1 MTGSSLKTTLNQS
14 QHISVD
20 SKNSP
25 ILGYNMHQIPIV
37 FDNIVFSLQRAGGIS
52 VVWQE
57 LLSRFIKSGCNNLSF
72 IEHPS
77 DNGNVFRQKLDLSQ
91 GKILT
96 PSLRWFTLER
106 YCNPKIKS
114 QEPFIFHSSYFRT
127 CPNKNAINVTT
138 VHDFTYDYFYKGK
151 RRGAFLHLW
160 QQNRAIRIA
169 DAVVCISENTK
180 RDLLKFLPD
189 VDENKV
195 RVIYN
200 GVSEDYHVVDNKFE
214 DLKNWLLYVGERVAY
229 KNGHWFAEAIKNTDY
244 KVVFCGKPMTE
255 DEKQFYDNTLGSD
268 RYKVMSGLS
277 NNELNRVYNSVKC
290 LVYPS
295 SYEGFG
301 IPVLEAQRAGCPVIA
316 LNTSSIPEIIGETP
330 LLMKELTKEELMSKL
345 KKLDDKS
352 TRHQVVAVGLENV
365 KRFTWD
371 TAYQQYRALYQE
383 LLDNYGK

>member
-20 SKNSP
+20 SNNPP

-127 CPNKNAINVTT
+127 CPNMNAINVTT

-160 QQNRAIRIA
+160 QRNRAIRNA
-169 DAVVCISENTK
+169 DVVVCISENTK

-195 RVIYN
+195 NVIYN
-200 GVSEDYHVVDNKFE
+200 GVSEDYQVIESKDAS
-214 DLKNWLLYVGERVAY
+214 LKDYLLFVGERVAY
-229 KNGHWFAEAIKNTDY
+229 KNGHWFAEAIKDTDY
-244 KVVFCGKPMTE
+244 KVLFCGKPMT
-255 DEKQFYDNTLGSD
+255 DEEKLFYNSTLGEV
-268 RYKVMSGLS
+268 RYKVMSGLT
-277 NNELNRVYNSVKC
+277 NEELNRVYNSVKC

-301 IPVLEAQRAGCPVIA
+301 IPVLEAQCAGCPVIA
-316 LNTSSIPEIIGETP
+316 LNTSSIPEIIGDTP
-330 LLMKELTKEELMSKL
+330 LLMNDLTKEELMSKL
-345 KKLDDKS
+345 RLLEDES
-352 TRHQVVAVGLENV
+352 TRSQVVTNGLENS

-371 TAYQQYRALYQE
+371 NAYLQYRALYEE
-383 LLDNYGK
+383 LLGNYGK

>member
-1 MTGSSLKTTLNQS
+1 
-14 QHISVD
+14 
-20 SKNSP
+20 
-25 ILGYNMHQIPIV
+25 MHQIPIV

-106 YCNPKIKS
+106 YCNPKLKS

-160 QQNRAIRIA
+160 QRNRAIRIA

-189 VDENKV
+189 VDSKKV
-195 RVIYN
+195 HVIYN
-200 GVSEDYHVVDNKFE
+200 GVSEEYHVIDNE
-214 DLKNWLLYVGERVAY
+214 DASLKDYLLFVGERVAY
-229 KNGHWFAEAIKNTDY
+229 KNGRWFAEAIKGTGY
-244 KVVFCGKPMTE
+244 KVLFCGKPMT
-255 DEKQFYDNTLGSD
+255 DEEKLFYDSTLGVE

-277 NNELNRVYNSVKC
+277 NEELNKVYNSVKC

-316 LNTSSIPEIIGETP
+316 LNASSIPEVIGVTP
-330 LLMKELTKEELMSKL
+330 LLMQELTKEELLGKL
-345 KKLDDKS
+345 ALLEDFEVRQHLVD
-352 TRHQVVAVGLENV
+352 AGLANAE
-365 KRFTWD
+365 KFSWD
-371 TAYQQYRALYQE
+371 AAYEQYRALYEQ
-383 LLDNYGK
+383 LLNEYGQ